1 MTLTESS
8 GMSGGIVVDG
18 TEILVDGDARWAAVA
33 PWESDVRMDK
43 DPDPED
49 EPLDDEPE
57 FDDEFGEEDLEGA
70 DGDFEDDDDLD
81 DDLIDLDDEW
91 DDAED
96 EERHDN
102 PHRFY
107 E

>member
-1 MTLTESS
+1 
-8 GMSGGIVVDG
+8 MSGGIVVDG
-18 TEILVDGDARWAAVA
+18 TEILVDGDAAWAAVA
-33 PWESDVRMDK
+33 PWESAVRMDK

-49 EPLDDEPE
+49 EPLDDKPE
-57 FDDEFGEEDLEGA
+57 FDDEFGEEDLEGQ
-70 DGDFEDDDDLD
+70 DGDFEDEDDLD

-96 EERHDN
+96 EERHYN